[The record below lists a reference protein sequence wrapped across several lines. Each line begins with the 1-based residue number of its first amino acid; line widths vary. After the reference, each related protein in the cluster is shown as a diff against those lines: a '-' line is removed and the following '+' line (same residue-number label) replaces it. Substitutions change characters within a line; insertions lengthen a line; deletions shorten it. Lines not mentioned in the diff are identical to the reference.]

1 MKTIHTGIIALICI
15 FGVSC
20 GGLNT
25 GGNQTGTPTGNPTG
39 TPTNPVTG
47 TPNGP
52 VSDKAAI
59 AESFL
64 ASRSVVALIDG
75 NLPLL
80 AGAIGAARQQSGD
93 PTRRTGTVTITAGPT
108 FAYSSAQPANKLI
121 IVANGATTSDIVVT
135 QASGN
140 FSDPTNFGKL
150 NHQLAYSGT
159 VSGQQQTLT
168 SSRVGNVYTANQKMT
183 AGTNLRIDFTMRE
196 QSVDDDTITTTN
208 TVYGGTYSANGVE
221 NMTINE
227 QQERRVATIFSNS
240 DFVNS
245 SVTSRTTNTFASSFS
260 ANGKNFTQR
269 NALFNRIFRNALA
282 TELENWQASG
292 QVVQGNTVVANL
304 NIQTSGNPIRFL
316 AQIGNENIEIE
327 QVVR

>member
-52 VSDKAAI
+52 VSEKAAI
-59 AESFL
+59 AESFR
-64 ASRSVVALIDG
+64 ASRSVVALIDSDLQG
-75 NLPLL
+75 L
-80 AGAIGAARQQSGD
+80 AAVIGAARQQSND
-93 PTRRTGTVTITAGPT
+93 PNRRTGTVTIVGNAVS
-108 FAYSSAQPANKLI
+108 AYSAQPANKLI
-121 IVANGATTSDIVVT
+121 VIVNGAINSDIVVT

-140 FSDPTNFGKL
+140 FSDPAKYGTL

-159 VSGQQQTLT
+159 ISGQQRTLT
-168 SSRVGNVYTANQKMT
+168 SSRVGNVYTANQKIT
-183 AGTNLRIDFTMRE
+183 AGTNLRIDFTIQE

-208 TVYGGTYSANGVE
+208 TVYGGTFSGNGLE

-269 NALFNRIFRNALA
+269 NALFNRIFRNAQA
-282 TELENWQASG
+282 VELESWQANG

-304 NIQTSGNPIRFL
+304 NIQASGNPIRFL

-327 QVVR
+327 QVRR